1 MSAAATGDLI
11 ELPLGSL
18 EHLLEESS
26 PMMGEVMLLD
36 RIEDVVDAFLDFLGG
51 HSRFSNQEVLALE
64 VEGEDLTW
72 LDALDVPEA
81 LELLWRRLL
90 EHDHDVPEV
99 LVGNSQSI
107 SLRT

>member
-18 EHLLEESS
+18 EHHLEESF

-72 LDALDVPEA
+72 LDALDVLEA